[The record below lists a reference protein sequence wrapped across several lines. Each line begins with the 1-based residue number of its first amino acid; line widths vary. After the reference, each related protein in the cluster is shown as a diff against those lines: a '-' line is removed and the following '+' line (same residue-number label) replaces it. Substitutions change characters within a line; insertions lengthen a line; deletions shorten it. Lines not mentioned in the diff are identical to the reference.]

1 MSRVLVLGGGPAGAA
16 ASLLLASWGH
26 PVRLITRPA
35 VGSRLAVS
43 LPPSCGKLFE
53 AIGVSA
59 AIDAAGFVRSTG
71 NTVWWG
77 EREPRV
83 EMFAAVTR
91 GLGRRSL
98 GEGGWQVELNAL
110 ETAILAE
117 AERAGVAI
125 ERRLVTDDDL
135 QLGGGFVLD
144 CSGRSGVLA
153 RAMKLRRFDE
163 GPRTIAL
170 AAEWRRQTPWPV
182 PDDSH
187 TLVES
192 YQDGWVWSVPTAA
205 GCRHVAA
212 MVDPQRSGLARGG
225 SARDIYL
232 AEIAK
237 TREFT
242 RILDGAS
249 IADGPSGWDAST
261 YRALEYAGDGWLL
274 VGDAGSFIDPLSS
287 AGVKKALASA
297 WLAAVVTR
305 TCLETPAMRSAA
317 LSFFSAREREIERH
331 HAAES
336 RRFLSA
342 AARAHHDAFWNE
354 RSADPEEG
362 AGDADAVRRAFDELK
377 AADGL
382 RVSMPPGIRI
392 EPRPCV
398 RGHAIVLEP
407 HVIPR
412 EGPAVRYL
420 RDVDV
425 LALLEL
431 APAARQV
438 PELFDAYVRKLGRTA
453 LPDFLFALATTV
465 ARGWLVREWP
475 QK

>member
-1 MSRVLVLGGGPAGAA
+1 MSDVLVLGGGPAGAA

-26 PVRLITRPA
+26 SVRLITRPPTE
-35 VGSRLAVS
+35 GRLAVS
-43 LPPSCGKLFE
+43 LPPSTAKLFD
-53 AIGVSA
+53 AIGVTD
-59 AIDAAGFVRSTG
+59 AIERAGFIRSTG

-77 EREPRV
+77 GEPRV
-83 EMFAAVTR
+83 EMFAGGSR
-91 GLGRRSL
+91 
-98 GEGGWQVELNAL
+98 GWQVELNV
-110 ETAILAE
+110 IE
-117 AERAGVAI
+117 AVMRDEAARAGVEI
-125 ERRLVTDDDL
+125 EQRLIGDGDL
-135 QLGGGFVLD
+135 ELGGGFVLD
-144 CSGRSGVLA
+144 CTGRSGVLA
-153 RAMKLRRFDE
+153 RAMNLRRFDQ

-170 AAEWRRQTPWPV
+170 AAEWRRATPWPI
-182 PDDSH
+182 PDESQ

-192 YQDGWVWSVPTAA
+192 YEGGWVWSVPTAP
-205 GCRHVAA
+205 GRRHVAV
-212 MVDPQRSGLARGG
+212 MVDPQRSSLARGG

-232 AEIAK
+232 AEMAK
-237 TREFT
+237 TRELT

-249 IADGPSGWDAST
+249 LSSGPSGWDAST

-297 WLAAVVTR
+297 WLAAVVTH

-336 RRFLSA
+336 RRFLSD
-342 AARAHHDAFWNE
+342 AARGHHHAFWNE
-354 RSADPEEG
+354 RSADPDAG
-362 AGDADAVRRAFDELK
+362 AGDDEAVRRAFDELK

-382 RVSMPPGIRI
+382 RVSVPPGVRI
-392 EPRPCV
+392 EPRPSV

-407 HVIPR
+407 HVIPP
-412 EGPAVRYL
+412 EGAAVRYL

-438 PELFDAYVRKLGRTA
+438 PELFEAYVGRLGRVA
-453 LPDFLFALATTV
+453 LPDFLFALATAI
-465 ARGWLVREWP
+465 ARGWLVAEWP